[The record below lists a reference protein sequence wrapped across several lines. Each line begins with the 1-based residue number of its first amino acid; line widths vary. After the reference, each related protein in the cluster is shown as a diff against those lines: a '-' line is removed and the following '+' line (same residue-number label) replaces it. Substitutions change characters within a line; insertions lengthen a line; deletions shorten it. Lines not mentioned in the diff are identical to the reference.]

1 VRAAAPVCLAVALAC
16 ACNTGSP
23 ASPTTAG
30 SGPLA
35 AAVGADGGDA
45 GAEEGGP
52 EGGDDGDDS
61 SPTGFPTDAHVVA
74 ESCTAT
80 GTCPPSTAKVFASGL
95 ASPGGIVLDDTSV
108 YWVDVGILT
117 NAGAGADGGRVGAQ
131 ILKCPK
137 TGCNGLAT
145 TVAFDAMG
153 AVSKLAV
160 DATNV
165 YWIAVDQ
172 ILTCPIS
179 GCTGS
184 PGVFWSG
191 SGTPYD
197 VAADASGVYFTLPNA
212 SQLLSCPASG
222 CGSAPTVL
230 WPVAESGLLA
240 VPQAIALDAT
250 SVYFALTNDT
260 VMACTKSDC
269 AATMHEVAV
278 APSANAALVQI
289 AVDGQNVYAN
299 EGAGNASGRLFV
311 APKTASSQNF
321 LALTTGLTSPVGL
334 ATDGT
339 DVFFAEDGVAQAD
352 AAGFGRVASCPA
364 TGCGSGARIIADF
377 LNVPL
382 GIAVDATNVYWT
394 DYGTGTSPSGTTEG
408 RVMVWKK

>member
-1 VRAAAPVCLAVALAC
+1 VVTVVAAIAC
-16 ACNTGSP
+16 ACNAGSA
-23 ASPTTAG
+23 ASPMPAG
-30 SGPLA
+30 SRSLG
-35 AAVGADGGDA
+35 AAVGADGGGDSGDA
-45 GAEEGGP
+45 EGGP
-52 EGGDDGDDS
+52 EGGDDS
-61 SPTGFPTDAHVVA
+61 STTGFPTDAHVVA

-108 YWVDVGILT
+108 YWVDVGVFVD
-117 NAGAGADGGRVGAQ
+117 AGAAASDGGRVGSQ

-137 TGCNGLAT
+137 TGCNGFAM

-160 DATNV
+160 DATSV
-165 YWIAVDQ
+165 YWIANDQ

-197 VAADASGVYFTLPNA
+197 IAADTSGVYFSVPSA
-212 SQLLSCPASG
+212 AQVLSCPASG

-230 WPVAESGLLA
+230 WPVPDASVVGA
-240 VPQAIALDAT
+240 PRPIALDAT
-250 SVYFALTNDT
+250 SIYFALATND
-260 VMACTKSDC
+260 VFACAKSDC
-269 AATMHEVAV
+269 AATLHEVAV
-278 APSANAALVQI
+278 VPTVSQALVQI
-289 AVDGQNVYAN
+289 AVDGQNLYAN
-299 EGAGNASGRLFV
+299 EGAGNGSGRLFV
-311 APKTASSQNF
+311 APKTGSGQTF

-339 DVFFAEDGVAQAD
+339 DVFFAEDGRAQAD
-352 AAGFGRVASCPA
+352 ASGFGRVASCPA
-364 TGCGSGARIIADF
+364 TGCASGARVIADF
-377 LNVPL
+377 LNFPL

-394 DYGTGTSPSGTTEG
+394 DYGTGTSAVGSTEG